1 LVYAVGLGLP
11 FLLAG
16 LAVDRSLGVLRA
28 LRPHMPTVERLS
40 GVMLVG
46 MGVLL
51 FTERLTLITAWLT
64 KVFGTGLA
72 V

>member
-1 LVYAVGLGLP
+1 VP
-11 FLLAG
+11 FVLAG
-16 LAVDRSLGVLRA
+16 LAVDRSLGVMRA
-28 LRPHMPTVERLS
+28 LRPHMLTVERVS

-64 KVFGTGLA
+64 RVFGTGLA
-72 V
+72 I